1 MFSPMAKSTFANA
14 RRLPS
19 TPVRAYRLPMR
30 TSSLFLLLAAGLTLS
45 ACGGDTAA
53 RGGTVVIA
61 GFADPDNLLPPLGRT
76 LASKAVSDLLFDR
89 LADIGPALNT
99 VGDGGFEPRL
109 ARSWEWSR
117 DSLSI
122 TLHLD
127 PRARWHDGKPVR
139 ASDVRFAFGLYT
151 DPGVSATGG
160 ADLHGAVDS
169 VSVSDSLTCTAW
181 FKHKTPEQF
190 FVLVSTLIPLPEH
203 LLSAVPRDSIRE
215 AAFDRAPVGDGPFR
229 FVRWDAKSRLE
240 IAAVDSFY
248 RGRAKLDRVIWSIAP
263 EMQTAT
269 QKLLAGEADFL
280 EALTPPAAAQA
291 AKTPTVKVQPYSSF
305 DYGFLRFNL
314 HDGKSAKP
322 HPILG
327 DRALRRALT
336 QALDRQLL
344 VRSVFDTLAHV
355 GLGPFVRAQWT
366 SDTSLS
372 QLSFNRGAAVRTLD
386 SLGWREG
393 PDGMRV
399 KNGKPLQFT
408 LLRPSSSKSR
418 ELVAVLIQEQ
428 LRQIGVSVKIEPL
441 DFSAFMARANKR
453 DFDAIMDGVH
463 TSPSPAGIRE
473 SWSSSGIENGAGPNY
488 GGYSNPKFD
497 AAVDSAVSAMNA
509 SAAKAHYRTAYQT
522 IIDDAPAIWLFEPV
536 AVAGFSKRLNVEA
549 LRADGWW
556 LGVPGWS
563 ILGGRR

>member
-1 MFSPMAKSTFANA
+1 
-14 RRLPS
+14 
-19 TPVRAYRLPMR
+19 MR
-30 TSSLFLLLAAGLTLS
+30 TSTFFLVLAAGLTVS
-45 ACGGDTAA
+45 ACGGDQNAA
-53 RGGTVVIA
+53 RGGTIVIA

-76 LASKAVSDLLFDR
+76 LASKAVTDLLFER

-117 DSLSI
+117 DSLRI

-139 ASDVRFAFGLYT
+139 ASDVRFAFTLYT
-151 DPGVSATGG
+151 DPRVAATGG
-160 ADLHGAVDS
+160 GDLRGAVDS
-169 VSVSDSLTCTAW
+169 ISTGDSLTCTAW
-181 FKHKTPEQF
+181 FKRKTPEQF
-190 FVLVSTLIPLPEH
+190 YTLVSTLIPLPEH
-203 LLSAVPRDSIRE
+203 LLSAVARDSIRE
-215 AAFDRAPVGDGPFR
+215 SAFDRQPVGDGPFR
-229 FVRWDAKSRLE
+229 LVRWDAKSRLE

-248 RGRAKLDRVIWSIAP
+248 RGRAKLDRVIWTISP

-269 QKLLAGEADFL
+269 QNLLGGEADYL
-280 EALTPPAAAQA
+280 EALTPPAVAQV
-291 AKTPTVKVQPYSSF
+291 AKVATLRIEPYSSF
-305 DYGFLRFNL
+305 DYGFVRFNL
-314 HDGKSAKP
+314 HDGASAKP

-336 QALDRQLL
+336 QALDRRLL

-355 GLGPFVRAQWT
+355 ALGPFVRAQWT
-366 SDTSLS
+366 SDTTLAE
-372 QLSFNRGAAVRTLD
+372 LAFDRGAAVRTLD

-393 PDGMRV
+393 PDGTRV
-399 KNGKPLQFT
+399 KNGKPLQIT

-428 LRQIGVSVKIEPL
+428 LRQIGVTVKIEPL

-463 TSPSPAGIRE
+463 TSPSPAGVRE
-473 SWSSSGIENGAGPNY
+473 SWSSAGIEKGTGPNY

-497 AAVDSAVSAMNA
+497 AQVDSAVSSMDAR
-509 SAAKAHYRTAYQT
+509 AAKTHYRAAYQT
-522 IIDDAPAIWLFEPV
+522 IVDDAPAIWLFEPV
-536 AVAGFSKRLNVEA
+536 AVAGFNKRLNVGA

-556 LGVPGWS
+556 LTVPAWTVGS
-563 ILGGRR
+563 AR